1 MRRHFGFKRLVR
13 RPWQQ
18 PSSGI
23 MAVALNTSLESLWL
37 SGREGRLSP
46 FAQLKAVAY
55 RDVMRELGVPEFG
68 MLAKIATKLEKR
80 GGGAPTSE
88 ALAESFSDMSRFVS
102 GESHREI

>member
-1 MRRHFGFKRLVR
+1 
-13 RPWQQ
+13 
-18 PSSGI
+18 
-23 MAVALNTSLESLWL
+23 
-37 SGREGRLSP
+37 
-46 FAQLKAVAY
+46 
-55 RDVMRELGVPEFG
+55 MRELGVPEFG